1 LPAAFATSRLR
12 YNGARFA
19 PSGSARTFPARLA
32 IVPEIAAFVEA
43 FCARHAARRDDTLR
57 LVLIVGELVTN
68 TVEHGHRAECDA
80 RWHIAC
86 VVSGNPPWRR
96 TCHAAH

>member
-1 LPAAFATSRLR
+1 M
-12 YNGARFA
+12 
-19 PSGSARTFPARLA
+19 
-32 IVPEIAAFVEA
+32 
-43 FCARHAARRDDTLR
+43 LR
-57 LVLIVGELVTN
+57 LVLIVEELVTN
-68 TVEHGHRAECDA
+68 TIEHGHRAECDA